1 MNDAT
6 LEIFRGAPVMKG
18 GYLHAKDAPG
28 WGIEIDEAAA
38 AKRPFRRDQPLNG
51 GWGEV
56 RLPDG
61 QIVKQ

>member
-1 MNDAT
+1 
-6 LEIFRGAPVMKG
+6 MKG
-18 GYLHAKDAPG
+18 GYLYANDKPG
-28 WGIEIDEAAA
+28 WGIEVNEAAA
-38 AKRPFRRDQPLNG
+38 AKRPFNRTDPMNG

>member
-1 MNDAT
+1 M
-6 LEIFRGAPVMKG
+6 
-18 GYLHAKDAPG
+18 
-28 WGIEIDEAAA
+28 EIDEAAA
-38 AKRPFRRDQPLNG
+38 AKHPFKRDDPMNG